1 MPANRLY
8 YHLKPYLPWGFR
20 MALRRMM
27 ARRKRKACQNVWPIN
42 EAAAQP
48 PEGWSGWPDGKKFA
62 FVLTH
67 DVEGPEGLA
76 KCRRLMQLEQELGFR
91 SSFNFIPEGDYAVS
105 RELREELAQNGFEVG
120 VHDLHHDGKLYWTRS
135 DFSQNARWI
144 NHYLKEWGAKGFRSG
159 FMLRRL
165 DWLHELD
172 IQYDASTFD
181 TDPFEPQPDG
191 ASTIFPFWITCPE
204 SEIGSDCGLRA
215 SDLPAGSGS
224 AFEPR
229 PSAFDSRSGYVELPY
244 TLPQDS
250 SLFLVLRERSPE
262 IWLQKLDW
270 IAQRGGMALI
280 NVHPDYLR
288 FPGDSSSSRTYP
300 VEFYSSLLRHLRS
313 RFDGLYWHTLPKG
326 MAEFVT
332 KARREDDFRNGKG
345 RTRSGRVAFW
355 QADDSHSARGVIPTG
370 PLTDPQRFMERT
382 GSPKSEPVTSTPSP
396 ESVLDRA
403 AGVTDKKGPS
413 TPARKSLAGKRVA
426 VVLFSYYPS
435 DPRPRRAAKVLAQEG
450 AEIDFLCLRRDRA
463 EPKREAADGLNIFRV
478 PLKRRR
484 GGRAGYVFQYLVF
497 ISAAFGFLARRSVRR
512 RYDLVHVHN
521 MPDILVF
528 SALVPKLLGAKII
541 LDLHDPMPELMETI
555 FKLPQQSLA
564 VRFLK
569 WCEKWCIRF
578 ANLVLTPNI
587 AFKSL
592 FISRGCP
599 QKKMHVLMNSP
610 DEELFTFRPVAS
622 DQPAE
627 RHSDRPFTILY
638 HGSLVARHGLD
649 LAIDA
654 LEIAKKSIPDAT
666 IVICGENTS
675 YFERVM
681 DTVHQRGLNESVHY
695 LGMRNLQQIV
705 EAINQCDLG
714 VIPNRRSVFTEIN
727 MPTRIFE
734 YLALGKPVIAPHTQ
748 GIRDYFA
755 DENILFFEP
764 DNAAD
769 LADKFVWAFR
779 HPREMS
785 EFVRRGQAVYLEHRW
800 SSERERLVSL
810 VAGLLGTP
818 SHHDETRNSGK
829 LDGSSLASGTGR
841 LPAAS
846 EAIGEASR
854 NGATVA
860 NKR

>member
-204 SEIGSDCGLRA
+204 SEIGSACGLRA

-262 IWLQKLDW
+262 IWLQKSDW

-288 FPGDSSSSRTYP
+288 FPGDPASPRTFPVAFYVQLLQYLKQHYNGAYWQPVPSELAGWYKENFRPEKNPRQTDAPVAVSSGRPLQGKRAAVLLYSYYATDARPRLAAEALQRAGMEVDVISLRPDASMSRRETIDG
-300 VEFYSSLLRHLRS
+300 VNVFRVLLRHR
-313 RFDGLYWHTLPKG
+313 
-326 MAEFVT
+326 
-332 KARREDDFRNGKG
+332 
-345 RTRSGRVAFW
+345 RSGK
-355 QADDSHSARGVIPTG
+355 
-370 PLTDPQRFMERT
+370 LT
-382 GSPKSEPVTSTPSP
+382 
-396 ESVLDRA
+396 
-403 AGVTDKKGPS
+403 
-413 TPARKSLAGKRVA
+413 
-426 VVLFSYYPS
+426 
-435 DPRPRRAAKVLAQEG
+435 
-450 AEIDFLCLRRDRA
+450 
-463 EPKREAADGLNIFRV
+463 
-478 PLKRRR
+478 
-484 GGRAGYVFQYLVF
+484 YVFQYAWFLTASFF
-497 ISAAFGFLARRSVRR
+497 ILSAWRLRR
-512 RYDLVHVHN
+512 RYDVVHVHN
-521 MPDILVF
+521 MPDVLVF
-528 SALVPKLLGAKII
+528 SALVPKLLGAKVI

-555 FKLPQQSLA
+555 FNLPRQSLA

-569 WCEKWCIRF
+569 WCEKWSIRF
-578 ANLVLTPNI
+578 VNLVLTPNV

-592 FISRGCP
+592 FTSRGCP
-599 QKKMHVLMNSP
+599 SEKIHIIMNSP
-610 DEELFTFRPVAS
+610 ADELFSFRPVTLNPPGEKPLG
-622 DQPAE
+622 Q
-627 RHSDRPFTILY
+627 PFTILY
-638 HGSLVARHGLD
+638 HGSLVERHGLD

-705 EAINQCDLG
+705 KAINQCDIG

-748 GIRDYFA
+748 GIRDYFS

-800 SSERERLVSL
+800 SSERERLISL

-841 LPAAS
+841 LPATS